1 LKRYFYLILFLISC
15 ELQEESFTFEQGA
28 RITFSEDTIT
38 FDTLLASR
46 GSITKRLRVFNEN
59 DNAINIDRLSLAKGA
74 SSAYKII
81 VSGREGHDF
90 QNVSVLGQDSL
101 LILVEVLID
110 PMDKDLPFLVKDSII
125 FESNNNQD
133 MVRLISW
140 GQDANFLDKQIL
152 PCNITWT
159 ANRPYV
165 LLDTVLVDSL
175 CTLTIEAGTNVFL
188 DQNASIFVQGTI
200 KVMGEPDNQVVIR
213 NTRFDENF
221 DRAPGQWGGIF
232 LLQGSSGNQ
241 INHALIKNGTIGLR
255 VGTPDDDTEFDL
267 RVSNTIIQNMAEAGI
282 LAFTSDIQVL
292 NTQINNAG
300 QFLVGNFAGGN
311 YTYTHCTFTNNPSDL
326 LQTSPS
332 VQFSDN
338 FPLANNELLVSAL
351 NVQMIN
357 SIIWG
362 NEFEELLINLDGGTD
377 SDLIFDYN
385 IIKGLAND
393 IFPESN
399 TFSQQRNFPLFVNEF
414 AFDYRLDSLSPAVN
428 SGLATSILTDLTG
441 LERDSIPDIGA
452 YEWLPGQN

>member
-232 LLQGSSGNQ
+232 GRIRYRNSREG
-241 INHALIKNGTIGLR
+241 
-255 VGTPDDDTEFDL
+255 P
-267 RVSNTIIQNMAEAGI
+267 AG
-282 LAFTSDIQVL
+282 
-292 NTQINNAG
+292 
-300 QFLVGNFAGGN
+300 
-311 YTYTHCTFTNNPSDL
+311 
-326 LQTSPS
+326 
-332 VQFSDN
+332 
-338 FPLANNELLVSAL
+338 
-351 NVQMIN
+351 
-357 SIIWG
+357 
-362 NEFEELLINLDGGTD
+362 
-377 SDLIFDYN
+377 
-385 IIKGLAND
+385 
-393 IFPESN
+393 
-399 TFSQQRNFPLFVNEF
+399 
-414 AFDYRLDSLSPAVN
+414 
-428 SGLATSILTDLTG
+428 
-441 LERDSIPDIGA
+441 
-452 YEWLPGQN
+452 